1 MDQGQLDEK
10 STRPQEEF
18 MTDKIALTISV
29 PQAGREYFD
38 MSRGAS
44 YEAAKRGDIPTVKVG
59 RLLRVPV
66 RALEAMLDN
75 AGQKFTSGKR

>member
-1 MDQGQLDEK
+1 MNSMNDE
-10 STRPQEEF
+10 SP
-18 MTDKIALTISV
+18 LTMSV
-29 PQAGREYFD
+29 PKAGRKYFGL
-38 MSRGAS
+38 SRGAS

-75 AGQKFTSGKR
+75 AGKK